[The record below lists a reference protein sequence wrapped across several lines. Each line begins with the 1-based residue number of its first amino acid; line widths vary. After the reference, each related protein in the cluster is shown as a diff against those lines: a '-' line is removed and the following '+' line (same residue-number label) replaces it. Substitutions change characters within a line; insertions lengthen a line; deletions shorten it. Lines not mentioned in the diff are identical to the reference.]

1 MTAVIGT
8 RRMRLKDVLDMAISE
23 LQLLK
28 PMKHVASAA
37 VAATIKLWLL
47 VLGNRS
53 FLQMI
58 AWPCYTI
65 LLVLVVS
72 RLFFI
77 TRNTIFEGIIQEC
90 RK

>member
-1 MTAVIGT
+1 MFPTGKIALMTAVSGT

-47 VLGNRS
+47 VLAGKS
-53 FLQMI
+53 
-58 AWPCYTI
+58 
-65 LLVLVVS
+65 LLPLDDCLYFPS
-72 RLFFI
+72 SSIKTFFY
-77 TRNTIFEGIIQEC
+77 N
-90 RK
+90 KKYYL